1 MVSPEAI
8 ILISP
13 IGEMD
18 AGLIREI
25 GRYIQQAFGMTT
37 EILPLVTD
45 LEFALDPTRSQYHS
59 TLILDKLA
67 SRAPAHGLKILGIT
81 DVDLFI
87 PILTYVYGEAQLGG
101 RAAVVST
108 CRLQEGLD
116 GTDAAFFRRMAKEA
130 VHELGHTFTLRHC
143 PDESCIMHY
152 CRSIHDVDKKEDRLC
167 RYCQILLHD
176 EMVRLGVAGS
186 GQEK

>member
-1 MVSPEAI
+1 MASPEAI

-18 AGLIREI
+18 AGLVRETCKYAERVL
-25 GRYIQQAFGMTT
+25 GLATAT
-37 EILPLVTD
+37 APILSD
-45 LEFALDPTRSQYHS
+45 LDFAIDPTRNQYHS
-59 TLILDKLA
+59 TLILDRLA
-67 SRAPAHGLKILGIT
+67 SRAPDYYLKVLAIT

-108 CRLQEGLD
+108 CRLQEGMD
-116 GTDAAFFRRMAKEA
+116 GETFFRRMAKEA

-143 PDESCIMHY
+143 PDQSCIMHY

-176 EMVRLGVAGS
+176 EMVRLGVS
-186 GQEK
+186 DSSQEE